1 MGWIAKDKEEPM
13 MWQETPY
20 TILLVGASAISAA
33 LGAYIWRRF
42 RDPEAAVGALL
53 MVAGAEW
60 ILAYAL
66 ELAGGDLATKIFW
79 AKMKYVGI
87 VIIPT
92 AWLVFALQYTAREK
106 WVTRRRA
113 ALLSVVPCVTLLLV
127 FTNENHGLIWS
138 ALTLTTDG
146 SFSVLS
152 QTYGVWFWGNVSY
165 SYALVLLG
173 AFPLTQMLIRSQ
185 YLYRWQ
191 TSAILLG
198 AVTPWVGS
206 ALDVSGLNPMPYL
219 ELTPLT
225 FAVADVAIVFSLFYL
240 GLGDVVP
247 VAREIII
254 ERMGDSVIVLDAQN
268 RIIDVNPSAQ
278 ALISRPAS
286 ELLGHSLKDVWPEQ
300 SFQIELIDEK
310 TEAGKEIVF
319 AQESGQR
326 TYDMRI
332 SSLSDWRGRI
342 LSRIVV
348 FRDITDRKRA
358 EEHIKQSLEEKKV
371 LLREIH
377 HRVKNN
383 LQVIS
388 SLLNLQSAYIDDC
401 QYREMFKES
410 QNRVKSMSLIH
421 EKLYQSE
428 NLANIDFEEYVRA
441 LTNGLIRSYG
451 INTDKVSLEVEVD
464 NVSLG
469 IDTAIPCGLII
480 NELVS
485 NSLKH
490 AFPGGK
496 GEILVSLHSN
506 NGITELTVKDN
517 GVGIPEDIH
526 IKNTTSLGLRLVC
539 ILAQDQLSGNITLM
553 RTNGT
558 EFRITFGEVK

>member
-1 MGWIAKDKEEPM
+1 M

-539 ILAQDQLSGNITLM
+539 ILAQDQLNGNITLM

>member
-1 MGWIAKDKEEPM
+1 MI
-13 MWQETPY
+13 WQETPY
-20 TILLVGASAISAA
+20 TIPLVGASAISAA
-33 LGAYIWRRF
+33 LGVYIWRRF

-79 AKMKYVGI
+79 AQMKYVGI

-113 ALLSVVPCVTLLLV
+113 ALLSFVPCVTLLLV

-152 QTYGVWFWGNVSY
+152 QTYGVWFWGNVLY

-173 AFPLTQMLIRSQ
+173 VFPLTQMLIRSQ

-206 ALDVSGLNPMPYL
+206 ALDVSGLNPVPYL

-225 FAVADVAIVFSLFYL
+225 FSVADVAIVFSLFYL
-240 GLGDVVP
+240 RLGDVVP

-254 ERMGDSVIVLDAQN
+254 ENMGDSVIVLDGQN
-268 RIIDVNPSAQ
+268 RIIDMNPSAQ

-286 ELLGHSLKDVWPEQ
+286 ELLGHFLEDVWPEQ

-310 TEAGKEIVF
+310 TGKGKEIVL
-319 AQESGQR
+319 AQKSGQR

-358 EEHIKQSLEEKKV
+358 EERIKQSLEEKEV

-388 SLLNLQSAYIDDC
+388 SLLNLQSAYVDDC

-428 NLANIDFEEYVRA
+428 NLANIDFEEYIRA
-441 LTNGLIRSYG
+441 LTNGLIHSYG
-451 INTDKVSLEVEVD
+451 INTHKISLNVEVD

-469 IDTAIPCGLII
+469 IDTAIPCGLVI

-490 AFPGGK
+490 AFPDGK

-506 NGITELTVKDN
+506 NGITELIVKDN

-539 ILAQDQLSGNITLM
+539 ILAQDQLNGNITLM

-558 EFRITFGEVK
+558 EFCITFGEVE